1 MTRLSHDAIGQVCY
15 FDEVCIV
22 CLKEGNGTIIIIIII
37 DCQAEEGLKIMIS
50 SAQ

>member
-1 MTRLSHDAIGQVCY
+1 MTGLSHDAIGQVCY

-22 CLKEGNGTIIIIIII
+22 CLKEGNGTIIIIII